1 MILSWLLA
9 AASAVT
15 DPVVMTREPHPP
27 SRWNLSTQANCGTSP
42 LVISGYGASVLT
54 GARPKMTRNGRA
66 VTGPDIDRLL
76 SDLSTLRAVYRFSVE
91 CGRTGI
97 ITLRIYEGEAQRDD
111 TVRFRA
117 ALATIKGNRLDF
129 YTGLEPAD
137 ADAFWY
143 R

>member
-1 MILSWLLA
+1 MILSWLIA
-9 AASAVT
+9 AALVAP

-27 SRWNLSTQANCGTSP
+27 SDWNLSTQANCGSSP

-54 GARPKMTRNGRA
+54 GAKPKMTRDGQA
-66 VTGPDIDRLL
+66 VTGPDIDRLIA
-76 SDLSTLRAVYRFSVE
+76 DLSTLRAVYRFSVQ
-91 CGRTGI
+91 CGHMGT

-117 ALATIKGNRLDF
+117 GLATIKDNRLDF

-137 ADAFWY
+137 AETFWY